1 MADNHSKEVRSI
13 NMSHI
18 RSTNSK
24 PEEIVRKYLFAEGF
38 RYRKNVKKL
47 PGCPDIV
54 LPKYKTVIFVN
65 GCFWHKHDCPRFV
78 WPSSNHD
85 YWRPKILRNVE
96 RDNQSRKELET
107 LGWKVITVWEC
118 ELKKKV
124 FEPLKD
130 INFFM
135 NACTILN
142 GTLAWDV
149 TGTRDCSK
157 CLDIDPEML
166 YRLESVSEKIA

>member
-1 MADNHSKEVRSI
+1 M

-78 WPSSNHD
+78 WPSSNQD
-85 YWRPKILRNVE
+85 YWRPKILRNIE

-118 ELKKKV
+118 ELKKNVLNETLGKLIA
-124 FEPLKD
+124 ELK
-130 INFFM
+130 
-135 NACTILN
+135 A
-142 GTLAWDV
+142 
-149 TGTRDCSK
+149 
-157 CLDIDPEML
+157 IDSSTDNKETT
-166 YRLESVSEKIA
+166 